1 MRIYGRNW
9 PRDMFRL
16 SLSQSDPF
24 LILDYQGVY
33 SKSNTTDITS
43 GAGTATFPENLS
55 SCQVLSGVR
64 VARSLVFYVVFCRFC
79 LFSFGHCIAC
89 LSIYSFWLH
98 LWYLHFKHYLKPI
111 TPALFIEVSVLSMV
125 RGQSCKCNTS
135 PIFWRR
141 KKPTISKS
149 W

>member
-9 PRDMFRL
+9 PRICFVCRYHNPIL
-16 SLSQSDPF
+16 SSF
-24 LILDYQGVY
+24 LIIKGCVARVTRRISLV
-33 SKSNTTDITS
+33 

-55 SCQVLSGVR
+55 SSQVLSGVR

-79 LFSFGHCIAC
+79 PFSFGHCIAC
-89 LSIYSFWLH
+89 LSINSFWLP

-111 TPALFIEVSVLSMV
+111 TPALFIEVSVPSMV
-125 RGQSCKCNTS
+125 CGQSCKCNTS

-141 KKPTISKS
+141 KKPTISRS